1 MERDIIFLDR
11 KINIVKLT
19 MLPKAMYRFNVIPF
33 KLLMA
38 FFTELEL
45 KNFTICIER
54 QKTLNS
60 QNNPKKEK

>member
-45 KNFTICIER
+45 KNFTIYIER